1 MLCVSPELVAD
12 WEEGRAVPL
21 LLHIPGLCAVYG
33 VAPEDLLEEIPPR
46 RTPRRK
52 R

>member
-1 MLCVSPELVAD
+1 MLGVTPDVVAD
-12 WEEGRAVPL
+12 WEEGRATPL

-33 VAPEDLLEEIPPR
+33 VAPEELLEPIPPAPP
-46 RTPRRK
+46 PRRK